1 MIGVHADLDK
11 PSQIEFNL
19 RLAKH
24 SHLSSCAKRE
34 SAIPLCTRQ
43 HLRPMRDGLRKLA
56 AAMRPISDE
65 RARQLRLEAEAE
77 AGCPPGFIAAEHAP
91 SDWNQRMTDNEA
103 HWLETLKLVNKA
115 IRNNMFPL
123 TPRGMPLWAETH
135 RGEFYAVDGGILM
148 LAYYRNEEHEW
159 RAHVETYPREGERT
173 AIDQLEPHDT
183 PHAALVHVLEK
194 HRKAYRTDHCRY
206 LREAMGHLE

>member
-1 MIGVHADLDK
+1 MIGVHAHLDK

-43 HLRPMRDGLRKLA
+43 HLRPMRDGLKKLA

-91 SDWNQRMTDNEA
+91 SDWNQRMTDDEA
-103 HWLETLKLVNKA
+103 HSAETLRLVNRAVKQH
-115 IRNNMFPL
+115 MFTLP
-123 TPRGMPLWAETH
+123 PRGMPLWDETH
-135 RGEFYAVDGGILM
+135 RGEFFANDGAMLT
-148 LAYYRNEEHEW
+148 LAYYRREHEW
-159 RAHVETYPREGERT
+159 RAHVETYPREGKPT
-173 AIDQLEPHDT
+173 AMDVLEPHET
-183 PHAALVHVLEK
+183 QHAAMVAVLEK
-194 HRKAYRTDHCRY
+194 HRREYGIDHCRY
-206 LREAMGHLE
+206 LREAMEGFE